1 MQSQL
6 VDSKLS
12 TLFEKYGDQ
21 DFVTGA
27 QKDVESIRRSADNIG
42 LLVTLSAFGLNE
54 VARLTLRSRKY
65 KKHILLTLSHSYV

>member
-21 DFVTGA
+21 DFVTCA

-65 KKHILLTLSHSYV
+65 KSHLTNSIP